1 LQASPFEDDDAVFE
15 MFGEAVPNLELVSSH
30 ALVCIMISLD
40 GVSKK
45 GTNDPRNFDVN
56 AWI

>member
-1 LQASPFEDDDAVFE
+1 LQASPFEDGDAVFE
-15 MFGEAVPNLELVSSH
+15 MFGEVIPNLELVSSH
-30 ALVCIMISLD
+30 ALVRIMISLD

-45 GTNDPRNFDVN
+45 GTNDQRNFGVN